1 VPTLW
6 DCRAASQPWNFH
18 RSNALLA
25 CQVALARLS
34 CTQQLSVRPP
44 RCRFSMLS
52 PLLHLYLP
60 FISSGCCGPHRARSS
75 WRSLEIFIVG
85 ERTRFLFNND
95 HSQHDERS
103 MELLPSESPSS
114 YTIYSSSALRC
125 LQAYVHTTYALNTSS
140 RNNSPQS
147 NSHARAHRLS

>member
-1 VPTLW
+1 LG
-6 DCRAASQPWNFH
+6 
-18 RSNALLA
+18 
-25 CQVALARLS
+25 LS
-34 CTQQLSVRPP
+34 CSISTMEFSVQLDSFGVSRCIRPFHP
-44 RCRFSMLS
+44 ACDPHGNCQTAPQIFFLS